1 MVFQLTPGV
10 LRPTPVL
17 LLLIPALLML
27 SGSCSESPDA
37 PAPDDQMLKID
48 LQYGFRD
55 ELNTFARTLQK
66 DLVLDGTVTV
76 PFWLT
81 SDEQDQIL
89 QKALGIDF
97 FSLPDTL
104 QREPGVFISPDPSPD
119 LLRLQYGSQEKTV
132 VWYYPQDPNDTQWKA
147 LLELRNVIIQVIQ
160 TKPEYKV
167 LPAARGGYL

>member
-1 MVFQLTPGV
+1 
-10 LRPTPVL
+10 
-17 LLLIPALLML
+17 
-27 SGSCSESPDA
+27 
-37 PAPDDQMLKID
+37 MLKID

-89 QKALGIDF
+89 QKAMGIDF

-104 QREPGVFISPDPSPD
+104 RREPGVFISTPDPSPD

-147 LLELRNVIIQVIQ
+147 LLELRNVIVQVIQ
-160 TKPEYKV
+160 AKPEYKI

>member
-1 MVFQLTPGV
+1 MFL
-10 LRPTPVL
+10 LTPVL
-17 LLLIPALLML
+17 LLLF
-27 SGSCSESPDA
+27 GSCSQSTDA
-37 PAPDDQMLKID
+37 PEPVPEVQALKID

-55 ELNTFARTLQK
+55 ELNTFALTLQK

-81 SDEQDQIL
+81 SDEQDVIL
-89 QKALGIDF
+89 QKAVGIDF

-147 LLELRNVIIQVIQ
+147 LLELRNVIMQVIQ
-160 TKPEYKV
+160 AKPEYKL
-167 LPAARGGYL
+167 LPAARGGYV